1 MCDLSLFCRLWC
13 GDYTSA
19 AFALLAQ
26 PLSIVRQGFDVV
38 AVKII
43 LELLP
48 GDSVLAD
55 SHQEV
60 VVSLAVYYTSI

>member
-1 MCDLSLFCRLWC
+1 M
-13 GDYTSA
+13 
-19 AFALLAQ
+19 LAQ

-60 VVSLAVYYTSI
+60 VVSLAVYYTILLTARYSFARSLLNMRQKN